1 VRALVF
7 DFDGLI
13 LDTEVPAYATWQEV
27 YQRHGHELALELWAS
42 VVGHGPGS
50 APFDPHRHLEGLT
63 GQSIDAEAVRRWR
76 RPRTDALIEAEAV
89 RPGVETYVA
98 EARRRGLRLA
108 VASSS
113 PLGWVEGHLRRLGL
127 RDAFEHLSCAGGEL
141 RGKPWPDV
149 YLGALSALGVAGGEA
164 IALEDS
170 PTGVAAAREAG
181 IFVVAVPNRI
191 TASLDFALAHLRVE
205 SLAEVELAELIRLAE
220 LGFGPG

>member
-13 LDTEVPAYATWQEV
+13 LDTEVPSFATWQEV
-27 YQRHGHELALELWAS
+27 YRQHGHELDLPLWATG
-42 VVGHGPGS
+42 VGHGPGS
-50 APFDPHRHLEGLT
+50 APFDPHGHLEGLT
-63 GQSIDAEAVRRWR
+63 GRTIDREELRRWR
-76 RPRTDALIEAEAV
+76 RPRTDALIETETV
-89 RPGVETYVA
+89 RPGVEQYLT

-113 PLGWVEGHLRRLGL
+113 PIEWVEGHLIRLGL

-149 YLGALSALGVAGGEA
+149 YLGALRALDALGGEA

-170 PTGVAAAREAG
+170 PTGVAAAKEAG
-181 IFVVAVPNRI
+181 IFVVAVPNRV
-191 TASLDFALAHLRVE
+191 TAGLDFGLANLRVE
-205 SLAEVELAELIRLAE
+205 SLENVALGELIRRAE
-220 LGFGPG
+220 LARQ